1 MSAKHQDTQKHSKD
15 SKQHETKQPKSA
27 HTTGQSKAQEHRMR
41 EKDDAVRHADEA
53 AKKDK
58 DADKRP
64 DRTAGQNRAIDEKR
78 NDEQQ
83 YHAGGVAHDPHNRT
97 QERVESGD
105 PDAGDVGEE
114 TRSDDAPYNKT
125 YGRHE

>member
-1 MSAKHQDTQKHSKD
+1 MSARHQDTQKH

-27 HTTGQSKAQEHRMR
+27 HATGQS
-41 EKDDAVRHADEA
+41 EA
-53 AKKDK
+53 PQKDK

-64 DRTAGQNRAIDEKR
+64 DRTAGQNRAVDQKR

-83 YHAGGVAHDPHNRT
+83 YH
-97 QERVESGD
+97 
-105 PDAGDVGEE
+105 AGDVGEE